1 MQKNYERGM
10 EMKKLY
16 ESWKEKKQDSTV
28 ETLVLSVGEI
38 IRYYEKNRINISPD
52 YQRTYKWDNEKKSR
66 FIESLILGLPIPPIF
81 ALKEEDMNGE
91 LKYEIID
98 GLQRIST
105 ILEFVGVLKEN
116 VNENKLDKIIGADI
130 LKELNGLNYENI
142 SPTNMGFVFESSAL
156 VFMNLKTIVP
166 KMKYE
171 TFKRLNTGGVSL
183 EPQEIRNNVLSL
195 RGKEKYRELIE
206 KNKILQFNFLSKKD
220 IKNRKD
226 IELFL
231 EFNLISE
238 YQEFMEKFKIETQN
252 MDTKD
257 KTFELLLDMY
267 SENVSIEKLIDMIEE
282 YKEFLEMCKEFK
294 FKKYDKNKKEITG
307 QFINQY
313 FEIAS
318 FMYFKNKEYLTEENF
333 KKMFDKTYEQF
344 YRSRGLNNPPAL
356 RRLDEAYKYVEEYLN
371 E

>member
-1 MQKNYERGM
+1 
-10 EMKKLY
+10 MKKLY
-16 ESWKEKKQDSTV
+16 ERWKEKKQDGTV
-28 ETLVLSVGEI
+28 ETLVRSVGEI

-116 VNENKLDKIIGADI
+116 VNENKLDKITGADI

-142 SPTNMGFVFESSAL
+142 SPTNMGFVFESSSL

-206 KNKILQFNFLSKKD
+206 KYKILQFNFLSKKD

-226 IELFL
+226 MELFL

-257 KTFELLLDMY
+257 KTFELLLDIY
-267 SENVSIEKLIDMIEE
+267 SENVSIEKLIDMIEK
-282 YKEFLEMCKEFK
+282 YREFLEMCKEFK
-294 FKKYDKNKKEITG
+294 FRKYDKNKKEITG

-318 FMYFKNKEYLTEENF
+318 FIYFKNKEYLTEENF

-356 RRLDEAYKYVEEYLN
+356 RRLEEAYKYVEEYLN